1 MDKID
6 IEVITQQKVET
17 DIDTDNIFVD
27 PNNFI
32 FKISDL
38 IKVKEEKRNRL
49 YQICRTYYIDCIN
62 LIKIKNKMGKTDII
76 YKIPVLKLNEP
87 DYNCNDCIDF
97 INDKMERNGF
107 HTLKVNNFTLFISWK
122 YLEVHLESAKSR

>member
-122 YLEVHLESAKSR
+122 YLEVHLESAKSK